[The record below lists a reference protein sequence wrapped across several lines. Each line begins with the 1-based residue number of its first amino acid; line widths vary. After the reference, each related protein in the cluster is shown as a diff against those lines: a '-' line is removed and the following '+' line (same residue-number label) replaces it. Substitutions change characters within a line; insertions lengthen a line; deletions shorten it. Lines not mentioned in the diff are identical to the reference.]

1 MNATDNKTQAQVQ
14 AEMKAYAKKNRSA
27 AIKRFFRT
35 MLSRKV
41 VFIGLAG
48 TLFFLVVALFAPQI
62 ATHDPNVMDMMQRLA
77 NPSAEHIL
85 GCDMYGRDLFS
96 RLVYGTRVSLIV
108 GVLAVL
114 LAAMIGTFLGLIAAY
129 NGGII
134 DTLLMRSCDAFS
146 AIPQI
151 AICMALIA
159 IFGGGLVPM
168 AVILS
173 ISSVPGY
180 VRMMRSSALSVK
192 ESDYV
197 LASKLSG
204 KPALSL
210 MYSHIFPNSV
220 SPIIVMA
227 TQQIGAT
234 IMMEAGLSFL
244 GIGITVPMASWGSI
258 VNEARNYL
266 LTDPVYV
273 LAPCFCIAL
282 LVISLSLL
290 GDGIRDALDP
300 SLRGE
305 N

>member
-1 MNATDNKTQAQVQ
+1 MR
-14 AEMKAYAKKNRSA
+14 AYARKSRA
-27 AIKRFFRT
+27 ASFRRFCRA

-41 VFIGLAG
+41 VIIGLVG
-48 TLFFLVVALFAPQI
+48 TLFFILVALFAPMI
-62 ATHDPNVMDMMQRLA
+62 ATDDPNVMDMMRKLSP
-77 NPSAEHIL
+77 PSAEHLL
-85 GCDMYGRDLFS
+85 GTDMYGRDLFS

-114 LAAMIGTFLGLIAAY
+114 LAALIGTFLGLIAAY
-129 NGGII
+129 NGGIV
-134 DTLLMRSCDAFS
+134 DTVLMRACDAFS

-159 IFGGGLVPM
+159 IFGGGLGPM

-180 VRMMRSSALSVK
+180 VRMIRSSALSVK
-192 ESDYV
+192 ASDYV

-204 KPALSL
+204 KAALPL

-266 LTDPVYV
+266 LTNPVYV
-273 LAPCFCIAL
+273 LAPCVCIAL

>member
-1 MNATDNKTQAQVQ
+1 
-14 AEMKAYAKKNRSA
+14 
-27 AIKRFFRT
+27 
-35 MLSRKV
+35 
-41 VFIGLAG
+41 
-48 TLFFLVVALFAPQI
+48 
-62 ATHDPNVMDMMQRLA
+62 MDMMKRLA
-77 NPSAEHIL
+77 DPSAEHLL
-85 GCDMYGRDLFS
+85 GTDMYGRDLFS

-129 NGGII
+129 NGGIV
-134 DTLLMRSCDAFS
+134 DTVLMRACDAFS

-273 LAPCFCIAL
+273 LAPCVCIAL